1 MSDLGSRTP
10 TRIFSNTTADT
21 FIVLSSGIRARLST
35 SNEFCAEGTSTSRPT
50 ILDVANYTYWKVKMI
65 SFQKSIDKEDEE
77 SLRNSQALNAL
88 YNGVDQN
95 VFKLINTCTSVKKA
109 WDILEVADEG
119 TSKVKISRLQ
129 VLSSKFKAL
138 KIVEDEIVTEF
149 NVLCVM
155 DLANESFALREKLF
169 NTKLVKKVLRT
180 LTSRFNIKVTAIEE
194 ANDITTMKLDELF
207 GSLRTFELSFDD
219 NATKKKSGI
228 AFQGETIVDEPCRTF
243 HVFSIEAQLQVCSS
257 SPHRI
262 VRLRSQVAHL
272 SCRPSIKSFLVASS
286 FTTSSAQQPST
297 SLIGH
302 RSLVSQMHEPSGAT
316 NPSLAFANP
325 NPRRAP
331 VESKPRRAFPVCAAT
346 SNREPRA
353 ALSV

>member
-1 MSDLGSRTP
+1 MSDLESRTP

-65 SFQKSIDKEDEE
+65 SFQKSIDSKFWKVVITRWEHPSTKDVVGKVTLKPEISWSKEEDEE

-109 WDILEVADEG
+109 WDILKVADEG

-155 DLANESFALREKLF
+155 DLANESFALREKLS
-169 NTKLVKKVLRT
+169 NTNLVKKVLRT
-180 LTSRFNIKVTAIEE
+180 LPSRFNIKVTAIEE

-207 GSLRTFELSFDD
+207 GSLRTFELSFDN

-228 AFQGETIVDEPCRTF
+228 AFQGKSDDVTKSNHKQHQMRIYQRLCSTVKK
-243 HVFSIEAQLQVCSS
+243 VF
-257 SPHRI
+257 
-262 VRLRSQVAHL
+262 
-272 SCRPSIKSFLVASS
+272 
-286 FTTSSAQQPST
+286 
-297 SLIGH
+297 
-302 RSLVSQMHEPSGAT
+302 
-316 NPSLAFANP
+316 
-325 NPRRAP
+325 
-331 VESKPRRAFPVCAAT
+331 
-346 SNREPRA
+346 
-353 ALSV
+353 